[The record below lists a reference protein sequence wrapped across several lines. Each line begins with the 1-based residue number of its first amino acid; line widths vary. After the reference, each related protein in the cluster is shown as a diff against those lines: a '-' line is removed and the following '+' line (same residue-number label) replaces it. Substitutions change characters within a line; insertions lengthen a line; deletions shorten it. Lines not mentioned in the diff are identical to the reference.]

1 MAQPYRVIIAEDD
14 VGVRAVITQIVKQ
27 TYPAATVSAVPDG
40 LGALL
45 VYDQQGADLVITSQT
60 LRYLSGLDLIA
71 ALRARQATMPIIL
84 VSGDSGHAQPAMAAG
99 ATLFV
104 AKPFTRAHLVQQL
117 TRLLPP

>member
-1 MAQPYRVIIAEDD
+1 VAQPYHVIIAEDD

-45 VYDQQGADLVITSQT
+45 VYDQQGADLVITSRT
-60 LRYLSGLDLIA
+60 LRHLSGLDLIA
-71 ALRARQATMPIIL
+71 ALRARQATIPIIL
-84 VSGDSGHAQPAMAAG
+84 ISGDTGHAQPALAAG
-99 ATLFV
+99 ATQFV
-104 AKPFTRAHLVQQL
+104 AKPFTRAQLVQQL